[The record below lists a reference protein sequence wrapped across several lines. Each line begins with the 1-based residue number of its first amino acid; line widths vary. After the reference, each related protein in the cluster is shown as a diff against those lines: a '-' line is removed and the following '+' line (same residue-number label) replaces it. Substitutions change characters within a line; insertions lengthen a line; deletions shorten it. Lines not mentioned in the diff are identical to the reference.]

1 MAYSNDQNEPKVPIS
16 NVEKRSSADLLPRFY
31 RTPGNKKFLQATVDQ
46 LIQPGTVKKLNGYV
60 GRQTAKA
67 VVSSDTFLEAADQ
80 TRQNYQLEPAAVIQ
94 DYLGNT
100 TFFKDYI
107 DHINHVS
114 VFDGVVDNHSRL
126 NREEFYSWNPNI
138 CWDKFVNYQQYYWL
152 PFGPR
157 SIEVLGNELEIISTY
172 SVTGVD
178 ETDNVAYLFNP
189 EGPLEGLIR
198 NPKIRLFRG
207 QTYIFDVDAT
217 GHPFSIK
224 TQRTAGDLYRYTKG
238 VDAFAVEKG
247 KITFTVPVDAPDV
260 LFYVSENAVDT
271 GGVFHVLDIT
281 ENTAINLT
289 TDFLGKKEYIIPNGT
304 AEGLRISNGMK
315 LSFGGQVTPEE
326 YAEDFWYV
334 EGVGAAI
341 RLVRDKD
348 LEVRTS
354 FNEESSILF
363 DDNPFDQLPFG
374 DASTLPSSKDYITI
388 NRSSP
393 DKNSWSRYNRWFHQD
408 VIIASATANGV
419 QSDLDQTQ
427 RAIRPIIEF
436 NSGIKL
442 HNHGISSKQ
451 NIDVIDNFTK
461 DVFSTIEG
469 SLGYNVDGIDLA
481 DGMRVIFTKDTDILV
496 RNKVY
501 RVNFINVVVP
511 SRQISFNGT
520 TSVDVTNNTFT
531 FASEHG
537 LSSNNRVTYL
547 NNGFDTLPGL
557 TNRQVYYVKVID
569 SFTIELHTNNALT
582 KQVDIFSVVDAVYKF
597 EVFSGSRRQITL
609 TEEPDATAVL
619 YESVTVNYGT
629 QEILTASISGNQG
642 QTYWFTGTTWKLSQ
656 IKTKINQAPLFDL
669 FDNNQNSFVDNSIY
683 DGSTFEGN
691 KIFSYK
697 VGTGTVD
704 SELGFPLTYQNI
716 NNIGDIVFEF
726 NLLTDKFAYKQLTNV
741 LYKDTATGYL
751 KISKDIDRATYEN
764 GWTTS
769 LIADSQPVVRVFKDH
784 SYNGTTV
791 PFPIDVFDNKN
802 DLTDLEV
809 RVYINGIRL
818 AKDQYT
824 VVDSVVR
831 KQVVLTTPV
840 TTADVVTLRCFA
852 KQAKNSNGYY
862 ELPISLQNN
871 PLNHNV
877 EQFTLGQVIDHVG
890 SIVDNITTF
899 TGTYPGYGN
908 LRDIGN
914 LSPYGVRFVQHSG
927 PMNLSL
933 YHLGSKSAN
942 IVKAIDIAR
951 NDYGK
956 FKRAFIVA
964 ATESGIDTDPRR
976 HVDFVLQMINKDR
989 PKTSPYYLS
998 DMFGYTASNR
1008 IEYTVLD
1015 SRIKTYPLTSK
1026 FVLSTLSNKSV
1037 NIYLNGEQLVH
1048 GRDYIFGDD
1057 VFFELLIDISQDD
1070 LIEAYEYETTDGCFC
1085 PATPTKLGLY
1095 PKFEPKI
1102 YVDDTYAEPTRVIQG
1117 HDGSITIAFDDY
1129 RDQLILELE
1138 TRIFNNIK
1146 CEYNQDIFNIYDYIP
1161 GYSRSTLYSF
1171 KEFNRMLSKYFFQW
1185 TSNIQE
1191 DYTKH
1196 IGYDQTDS
1204 FTYNYRG
1211 NFTPDNQDVPAAWR
1225 GIYIWLLDTIRPH
1238 SHPWECLGFSIEPAW
1253 WQDVYGPAPYTSDN
1267 LILWDDIKEGIIRE
1281 PGVPVRRDV
1290 KFAKSSLAYG
1300 LPVDDQGVLLSPK
1313 DSGMVSGTIRS
1324 GDGGYFEFGDQAT
1337 VESAW
1342 RRSSY
1347 YSFALIETCLL
1358 MQPNSVLGRCLD
1370 RSRIVKNLNNQL
1382 VYSETGLRLRLEDI
1396 VIPSTS
1402 NRNGDARVYTC
1413 GLINY
1418 LVDYL
1423 SGDNVLRLDEYQSD
1437 LTSLTNKITT
1447 RLGAFTSQPKYKILL
1462 DSKTPSSTGGVFV
1475 PEENYY
1481 VDLNISSATAKVVYS
1496 GVIITK
1502 FADGFEVKGY
1512 DFDNPY
1518 FTYYPS
1524 RQDDRIINVGGI
1536 SESYITW
1543 NSNQIYAA
1551 GKIVKNNNQYYR
1563 VKTNHT
1569 SGETFDSQY
1578 YARLSE
1584 LPVVGGRDAMLRKTW
1599 DYDEPQTIAYGTKI
1613 TTIQAMVDFL
1623 QGYGAYLEQQGFVFD
1638 DFNNEL
1644 AVITNWET
1652 SVKEFLFW
1660 STQNWAAGAVISL
1673 SPAANRLIFKS
1684 NTAAVDD
1691 LTDPFY
1697 GYSIFRV
1704 DGQKLDPEFITTY
1717 RKDGEFTLQPQ
1728 DTNHGI
1734 FGATLFLVQKEHIVV
1749 LDNTTLFNDIV
1760 YDAEAGYRQER
1771 VKVLGYVTSNWNGS
1785 FEIPGFIYDRAI
1797 VNAWTPWTDFALGDI
1812 VKHKEFY
1819 YSAKSFLIGTETFND
1834 DSWVLLTE
1842 KPKSELLPNWD
1853 YKAETFADFYDLDT
1867 DNLDSG
1873 QQKIAQHLIGY
1884 QKRQYLENIIQN
1896 DVSQYKFYQGMI
1908 IEKGTQNVLNKLF
1921 DVLSADGMESLTFDE
1936 EWAFRV
1942 GEYGAVDTFDEVEFK
1957 LNEKE
1962 FKTNPQPIELVNSID
1977 PLLTDFVYR
1986 QRPVD
1991 VYVKP
1996 YNYTNDIWPVKTT
2009 GTYLRTPGYVRS
2021 ADVKLSIDNLQ
2032 DLITVDIS
2040 SFKEGDYVWCA
2051 FENRDW
2057 NVYRF
2062 SETPFKIS
2070 NITYS
2075 NKVITVVCDKVLT
2088 LNVGDVVGIEN
2099 SISVKGFHIVASV
2112 SLNTFTVSKELQ
2124 GWQTW
2129 TDQDT
2134 VLSYQ
2139 FNLHRVENIDNANSI
2154 IPRYIKPREL
2164 IWSNNNG
2171 QNKWTV
2177 YQHAPVYSRGTIL
2190 NLDVKT
2196 NLNFGLATAI
2206 TDDGNLAVVT
2216 DNDGVTI
2223 YEKSSSDNVWLSRQ
2237 RILPVVGSV
2246 TMAPGEF
2253 GSLVKFSKDGRWL
2266 AISAPLADS
2275 GTSYEQGRVFLY
2287 VQGDGGQYNLLDI
2300 IASPTPTAGEKFGI
2314 NLAFGR
2320 KPNPTVLYSALTG
2333 TYTENG
2339 SGAVWSVTRIGS
2351 SYVLLVSDRGLR
2363 YKAGE
2368 TIIIP
2373 GSQLGG
2379 SNIDNDLTITINTV
2393 DSVTGSIENF
2403 TYTGTGLGDVYIL
2416 AITAEGY
2423 NSNQGRV
2430 YTYKFESISGWNEF
2444 VALTTSTISGDYFG
2458 YDLAIDSN
2466 LTIVV
2471 SAPAADTESG
2481 KVFVYSYT
2489 DTGYALSKTLIGNI
2503 VDDAERFGE
2512 SVSITTDG
2520 EYIAVGSTL
2529 MNVNNKKDVGQILIY
2544 KKSDSTYTAGTPY
2557 QVIDSP
2563 RNEVNERYGTDL
2575 EFMNDKTLVVF
2586 SKNGN
2591 IENITVFDELS
2602 TTFDNGNLQLI
2613 DVAVDVGRI
2622 DIFDMYNTKFVYGE
2636 SLDNISV
2643 INSGYG
2649 EEIAVGNNT
2658 VLVSAIKETSQG
2670 FTNSGNVYSYIKP
2683 AEKFSW
2689 MPIHTQVDSVDI
2701 GKIKK
2706 VYLYNTVTN
2715 ELVKYLD
2722 VIDPLQGKIPGVADQ
2737 EIRYKT
2743 FYDPAIY
2750 SVGTSAVNVDDGMN
2764 WTTVQV
2770 GQLWWDLTRAKF
2782 LDTQSGDVIYRTS
2795 SWNVLYETASIDVY
2809 EWVETSLLPAAWIK
2823 QSSTDAGIAR
2833 GISGT
2838 PKYGDEVYSVKK
2850 RYDSVS
2856 KTFKETYF
2864 YWVKNKKD
2872 TPNVSGRTLSGYDV
2886 AQLIADPAGYGYSYI
2901 TFTGT
2906 NSFALVNCEK
2916 YLQSNN
2922 VALSVQYWLSDYKTS
2937 NYHSQWKLLSTNRN
2951 TIIPTAIEEKWFDSL
2966 IGKDSNDRV
2975 IPDTSLP
2982 LKNRYGIEFKPRQSM
2997 FMNRVEALKVFVES
3011 VNASIKNELIA
3022 DDYDLAA
3029 LDTYEPLPS
3038 EVSGLWDIAI
3048 DTDLELRFIP
3058 TTLLQTAL
3066 LKPIITNGR
3075 ITGVTIVSPGYGY
3088 GTLREYPKTNTL
3100 DPDRW
3105 YGPDVKIVGTGANA
3119 KIKSIIDAQGRVVS
3133 YEIENSGE
3141 GYTASTTAVVR
3152 DISVLVSSDSESL
3165 DLWSIYSWSV
3175 RTEQWTRT
3183 KSQSYDVRK
3192 YWQYLDWYADGYNQ
3206 FIKIDYLVENTYE
3219 LTTTYMDVGS
3229 IAKVRNV
3236 GRGGWLL
3243 LIKVADTQ
3251 TIDYTQNFTVIGR
3264 QNGTIKFL
3272 ESLYQF
3278 KSSTLGF
3285 DGPLFDA
3292 DIFDNSPTTEL
3303 RIILETVRDKLLID
3317 EYRTDYLKVFFA
3329 CVRYALSEQTFIDWA
3344 FKTSFVKSQHNVGE
3358 LKQKVTYNSDNLEF
3372 FEEYIKEVKPYR
3384 TKVREYVSNYTSL
3397 DYSQS
3402 SVSDFDLL
3410 PVIDDNRRVAPLL
3423 VQVNDSA
3430 EIVTDFSEILTYPWR
3445 HWHDTVGFEI
3455 TSIEIVDGGSGYI
3468 TKPLVKIYE
3477 EYQGVVYKLPDSV
3490 AAEARAYISNGRVN
3504 RIELVSGGTRW
3515 VRAPKIE
3522 IIGGLATT
3530 GTAATAVAIIGQ
3542 GVVRSNYVK
3551 IKFDRTSKVYEI
3563 TELTEVETFSG
3574 TGARTQYLLKWAP
3587 DIKVGESYVT
3597 IDNAEVLRDDYTLKV
3612 VESVS
3617 KGYTSYSGQITF
3629 KNAPPA
3635 NSATPVNIRVEYK
3648 KDFVHLNAPDRIN
3661 FYYNPQTGQ
3670 LGKDLAQLMTG
3681 VDYGGVEITGLGFG
3695 INAGWDALP
3704 WFSEPWDTIDPEF
3717 EDYIVTVSS
3726 ITYSY
3731 RMPYVPAE
3739 NQQINIYIS
3748 RYNGTSY
3755 EPSIRIDDPNYATI
3769 LQTNDDA
3776 LMLSFTGDGEID
3788 IINLPVAVALSVNDR
3803 LVFRKDTSD
3812 GSYGAR
3818 PDEYDT
3824 KLSGGN
3830 LAYTSAT
3837 GLAADDIILDGDDL
3851 VSANTSHAPEEV
3863 VPGQVMDTVAI
3874 KVYHRPSGGCPNIM
3888 FNHHRGN
3895 AVDTDFKIGQY
3906 FPNDRSVI
3914 VKVDNLIKTLSVD
3927 YTIDYQSN
3935 SVVFNTAPSQGVSI
3949 DILSISFNSANILDL
3964 DYFISDGVTTEYL
3977 TKANWLPTIASTVL
3991 VNGAIVAYEL
4001 FSTDDQYT
4009 DFVGQTWRS
4018 RAGIRFAVA
4027 PPAGALINYIIDT
4040 SVADQT
4046 SSVVKLENLTYT
4058 GVDTY
4063 PLGNIIGIDSPLDQ
4077 NVLVKTN
4084 QTILKPASANYFT
4097 IENSVLEYSLRD
4109 YKYLGVTINPSDV
4122 KVYKDNTLLAYGT
4135 EYTLDFDYTGTV
4147 YGIDPDSLTIT
4158 GGSGYTVGD
4167 ILDADGGTVSPTGTS
4182 AKFEVI
4188 FVNGTGRI
4196 QLLEIVDSGS
4206 YDAPPANPFNLSG
4219 GSGVGAALTANFEII
4234 SDQPN
4239 ITVKLKPDAYT
4250 DGSALTVVIESNA
4263 DYIINS
4269 NNSITFTNSYPLNT
4283 PFEIISFYNHNI
4295 LKVERTVDELI
4306 PAASLVNGTTEYY
4319 ELVSKL
4325 GGNFKLRNT
4334 AVSGDFV
4341 WVIKNGELLIHGV
4354 DYYLQDDFITVKLA
4368 ESLFSSDVVQV
4379 MAFTNVVVH
4388 ESFAYMQFKDILNRV
4403 HYKRLN
4409 KSKSTLLARD
4419 LFQFDKE
4426 IYVDDASTLD
4436 NPMPSRNVPGIIEIN
4451 GERIEYFVKIGN
4463 VLSQLHR
4470 GTLGTGM
4477 PYYHS
4482 ADSLVQGLGASETI
4496 PYKDESIV
4504 VTHTIT
4510 LGDTGKVSL
4519 PYIPSI
4525 NDMEVFIAGYRLKKH
4540 QYSVYSNVD
4549 YPDSTEGDMLFS
4561 AEFEINGTAELQLNV
4576 IDLTAKGLFVPGV
4589 KITVVKRQG
4598 RLWNDIGERLA
4609 KSNNPIANFLK
4620 ETGTNWVETYL
4631 DKYEDRVL
4639 GGDGNPLSTGDG
4651 EPLEY

>member
-1 MAYSNDQNEPKVPIS
+1 MAYNKDQNEPKVPIS

-31 RTPGNKKFLQATVDQ
+31 RTLGNKKFLQATVDQ
-46 LIQPGTVKKLNGYV
+46 LIQPGTVKKLNGFV

-114 VFDGVVDNHSRL
+114 IFDGIVDNHSRL

-157 SIEVLGNELEIISTY
+157 SIEVLGNEKEIISTY

-189 EGPLEGLIR
+189 EGPLEGLVR
-198 NPKIRLFRG
+198 NPTIRLFRG
-207 QTYIFDVDAT
+207 QTYIFDIDVE

-238 VDAFAVEKG
+238 VDAVAVEKG
-247 KITFTVPVDAPDV
+247 RITFTIPVDAPDV

-271 GGVFHVLDIT
+271 GGVFHILDIT

-289 TDFLGKKEYIIPNGT
+289 TDFLGKKEYIVPNGT
-304 AEGLRISNGMK
+304 AEGLKISNGMK
-315 LSFGGQVTPEE
+315 LSFGGQVTPAE
-326 YAEDFWYV
+326 YATDFWYV
-334 EGVGAAI
+334 EGVGTAI
-341 RLVRDKD
+341 RLVSDKD

-354 FNEESSILF
+354 FNEETSIFF

-374 DASTLPSSKDYITI
+374 DASTLPSKKDYITI

-393 DKNSWSRYNRWFHQD
+393 DKNPWSRYNRWFHQD
-408 VIIASATANGV
+408 VIIASASANGD
-419 QSDLDQTQ
+419 QADLDQTQ

-436 NSGIKL
+436 NAGIKL
-442 HNHGISSKQ
+442 HNHGLSAKK
-451 NIDVIDNFTK
+451 NIDVIDNFTT

-481 DGMRVIFTKDTDILV
+481 DGMRVIFTQDTDILV

-511 SRQISFNGT
+511 SRQLSFNGT
-520 TSVDVTNNTFT
+520 TSVNITTNTFT
-531 FASEHG
+531 FATEHG
-537 LSSNNRVTYL
+537 LTSSNRVTYL

-569 SFTIELHTNNALT
+569 SFTIELHTNVTLT
-582 KQVDIFSVVDAVYKF
+582 KQVDIFSVVDDAVYKF

-609 TEEPDATAVL
+609 TEDSDTAAVL

-629 QEILTASISGNQG
+629 QDVITADIRGNQG
-642 QTYWFTGTTWKLSQ
+642 QTYWFNGITWKLAQ
-656 IKTKINQAPLFDL
+656 IKTKVNQAPLFDL
-669 FDNNQNSFVDNSIY
+669 FDSNQINFTDRSVY

-726 NLLTDKFAYKQLTNV
+726 NLLTEKFAYKQSTNV
-741 LYKDTATGYL
+741 LYKDTSTGYL
-751 KISKDIDRATYEN
+751 KISTDIDRATYEN

-769 LIADSQPVVRVFKDH
+769 LITDSQPVVRVFKDH
-784 SYNGTTV
+784 DYDGQTRT
-791 PFPIDVFDNKN
+791 FPIDVFDNKDN
-802 DLTDLEV
+802 LTDLEV

-818 AKDQYT
+818 AKDQFT
-824 VVDSVVR
+824 VIDGVVR
-831 KQVVLTTPV
+831 KQVALTTAV
-840 TTADVVTLRCFA
+840 TSTDVVTLRCFA
-852 KQAKNSNGYY
+852 KQSKNNNGYY

-899 TGTYPGYGN
+899 TGSYPGYGN

-942 IVKAIDIAR
+942 IVKAIDMAR

-976 HVDFVLQMINKDR
+976 HVDFVLQIINKDR

-1015 SRIKTYPLTSK
+1015 SRIKTYPLSNK
-1026 FVLSTLSNKSV
+1026 FVLSELSNKSV
-1037 NIYLNGEQLVH
+1037 NIYLNSVQLLH
-1048 GRDYIFGDD
+1048 GRDYVFGED

-1070 LIEAYEYETTDGCFC
+1070 IIEAYEYETTDGCFC

-1102 YVDDTYAEPTRVIQG
+1102 YVDDTYSEPTRVIQG
-1117 HDGSITIAFDDY
+1117 HDGSITIAFEDY
-1129 RDQLILELE
+1129 RDELILELE

-1146 CEYNQDIFNIYDYIP
+1146 CEYNTAIFNIYDYIP
-1161 GYSRSTLYSF
+1161 GYNRTTPYSF
-1171 KEFNRMLSKYFFQW
+1171 KEFNKILSKYFFQW
-1185 TSNIQE
+1185 TTNIQE

-1196 IGYDQTDS
+1196 IGYDQTNS

-1211 NFTPDNQDVPAAWR
+1211 NYTPDNQDVPAAWR

-1238 SHPWECLGFSIEPAW
+1238 SHPWECLGFSIEPSW
-1253 WQDVYGPAPYTSDN
+1253 WQDVYGPLPYTSDN

-1281 PGVPVRRDV
+1281 PGVPVRRNT

-1300 LPVDDQGVLLSPK
+1300 LPVDDQGKLISPK
-1313 DSGMVSGTIRS
+1313 DSGMVTGTIRT
-1324 GDGGYFEFGDQAT
+1324 GDSGYFEFGDQAT

-1347 YSFALIETCLL
+1347 YAFALIETCLL
-1358 MQPNSVLGRCLD
+1358 MQPNSVLGRGVD

-1402 NRNGDARVYTC
+1402 NRNGDTRVYTC

-1423 SGDNVLRLDEYQSD
+1423 SGDNTLRLDEYQSD
-1437 LTSLTNKITT
+1437 LTLLTNKITT
-1447 RLGAFTSQPKYKILL
+1447 RLGSFTSQPKYKILL

-1481 VDLNISSATAKVVYS
+1481 VDLNISSAIKKVVYS

-1512 DFDNPY
+1512 NFDNPY
-1518 FTYYPS
+1518 FTYYPY
-1524 RQDDRIINVGGI
+1524 RQDDRVINVGGI
-1536 SESYITW
+1536 SEGYITW
-1543 NSNQIYAA
+1543 NSGQIYAA
-1551 GKIVKNNNQYYR
+1551 GKIVKNTNQYYR

-1578 YARLSE
+1578 YARLPE
-1584 LPVVGGRDAMLRKTW
+1584 LPVVGGRDAILRKTW

-1613 TTIQAMVDFL
+1613 STIQDMVDFL

-1673 SPAANRLIFKS
+1673 SPSANRLIFKS
-1684 NTAAVDD
+1684 GIAAVDD

-1717 RKDGEFTLQPQ
+1717 RKDGEFTLEPQ

-1734 FGATLFLVQKEHIVV
+1734 FGAVLFLVQKEHIVV
-1749 LDNTTLFNDIV
+1749 LDNTTLFNDTV
-1760 YDAEAGYRQER
+1760 YDPEAGYRQER

-1785 FEIPGFIYDRAI
+1785 FEIPGFIYDRAV
-1797 VNAWTPWTDFALGDI
+1797 VNPWTPWTDFSLGDI

-1819 YSAKSFLIGTETFND
+1819 YSAKSFLVGSETFDD

-1842 KPKSELLPNWD
+1842 KPKAELLPNWD

-1957 LNEKE
+1957 LDEKE

-1977 PLLTDFVYR
+1977 PTLTDFVYR
-1986 QRPVD
+1986 QRPTD

-1996 YNYTNDIWPVKTT
+1996 YNYTNDIWPVRTV
-2009 GTYLRTPGYVRS
+2009 GEYLRTPGYVRS

-2062 SETPFKIS
+2062 SQTPFKIN

-2075 NKVITVVCDKVLT
+2075 NKVITIVCDKVIT
-2088 LNVGDVVGIEN
+2088 LNVGDVIGIEN
-2099 SISVKGFHIVASV
+2099 SVSVQGFHVVASV
-2112 SLNTFTVSKELQ
+2112 SLNTFTVSKEVQ

-2129 TDQDT
+2129 IDQDT

-2139 FNLHRVENIDNANSI
+2139 FNLQRVGNIDNANSI
-2154 IPRYIKPREL
+2154 IPRYIKPQEL
-2164 IWSNNNG
+2164 MWADDNG
-2171 QNKWTV
+2171 QTKWSV
-2177 YQHAPVYSRGTIL
+2177 YQYAPVYRRGTIL
-2190 NLDVKT
+2190 NADVKT

-2206 TDDGNLAVVT
+2206 TDNGNLAAIT
-2216 DNDGVTI
+2216 DIDGVTI
-2223 YEKSSSDNVWLSRQ
+2223 YEKSPSDNVWLSRQ
-2237 RILPVVGSV
+2237 RILGNTTAA

-2253 GSLVKFSKDGRWL
+2253 GSIVKFSKDGRWL
-2266 AISAPLADS
+2266 VIAAPLADIS
-2275 GTSYEQGRVFLY
+2275 FTNQGCVFLYEQGTN
-2287 VQGDGGQYNLLDI
+2287 GQFNLLDEI
-2300 IASPTPTAGEKFGI
+2300 VSPVPSAGEKFGTNI
-2314 NLAFGR
+2314 AFGR
-2320 KPNPTVLYSALTG
+2320 KPNATVLYSGLTG

-2339 SGAVWSVTRIGS
+2339 NGAVWAITRIGS
-2351 SYVLLVSDRGLR
+2351 SYVLIVSNRGLR

-2379 SNIDNDLTITINTV
+2379 TNIDNDLTITINTV
-2393 DSVTGSIENF
+2393 DSITGAIENF

-2430 YTYKFESISGWNEF
+2430 YTYKFESTTGWDEF
-2444 VALTTSTISGDYFG
+2444 VALSTSTISGDYFG

-2466 LTIVV
+2466 LTIVA

-2489 DTGYALSKTLIGNI
+2489 GSSYSLAKTLVGN
-2503 VDDAERFGE
+2503 VADDSERFGE

-2544 KKSDSTYTAGTPY
+2544 KQSDSTYTNGTPY

-2563 RNEVNERYGTDL
+2563 RNEINERYGTDI
-2575 EFMNDKTLVVF
+2575 EFMNNKTLVVF

-2602 TTFDNGNLQLI
+2602 TTFDNSNLQLI

-2622 DIFDMYNTKFVYGE
+2622 DIFDMYNTKFIYGE

-2658 VLVSAIKETSQG
+2658 VLVSAIKETSEG
-2670 FTNSGNVYSYIKP
+2670 FTNSGTVYSYIKTSDQ
-2683 AEKFSW
+2683 FSW
-2689 MPIHTQVDSVDI
+2689 MPIHTQVNSVDI

-2722 VIDPLQGKIPGVADQ
+2722 VIDPLQGEIPGVADQ
-2737 EIRYKT
+2737 EIKYKT

-2750 SVGTSAVNVDDGMN
+2750 SIGTSSVNVDDGMN
-2764 WTTVQV
+2764 WTNLQV

-2782 LDTQSGDVIYRTS
+2782 LDTQSGDVVYRTS
-2795 SWNVLYETASIDVY
+2795 NWNALYETASIDVY
-2809 EWVETSLLPAAWIK
+2809 EWVETSLLPTAWIK
-2823 QSSTDAGIAR
+2823 QSNTDAGIAK
-2833 GISGT
+2833 GISGI

-2864 YWVKNKKD
+2864 YWVKNK
-2872 TPNVSGRTLSGYDV
+2872 TNAPNTSDRTLSGYDV

-2901 TFTGT
+2901 AFTGT

-2916 YLQSNN
+2916 YLESNN

-3011 VNASIKNELIA
+3011 VNSSIKSELIA
-3022 DDYDLAA
+3022 DDYDLSP
-3029 LDTYEPLPS
+3029 LDIYDPLPS
-3038 EVSGLWDIAI
+3038 QVSGLWDIII
-3048 DTDLELRFIP
+3048 DTDAELRFIP
-3058 TTLLQTAL
+3058 TILLQTAV
-3066 LKPIITNGR
+3066 LKPVITNGR
-3075 ITGVTIVSPGYGY
+3075 ITGITIVSPGYGY

-3105 YGPDVKIVGTGANA
+3105 YGPDMKITGSGVNA
-3119 KIKSIIDAQGRVVS
+3119 KIKSITDSQGKIVS

-3141 GYTASTTAVVR
+3141 GYTADTSIIVR
-3152 DISVLVSSDSESL
+3152 DFSVLVRSDAESL
-3165 DLWSIYSWSV
+3165 DSWSIYSWNAG
-3175 RTEQWTRT
+3175 TEKWSRV

-3192 YWQYLDWYADGYNQ
+3192 YRTYIDWYADGYNQ

-3272 ESLYQF
+3272 DSLYKFQ
-3278 KSSTLGF
+3278 SSTLGF

-3292 DIFDNSPTTEL
+3292 DIYDNSPTTEL
-3303 RIILETVRDKLLID
+3303 RIILQTIRDKILID
-3317 EYRTDYLKVFFA
+3317 EYRTDYLKAFFA
-3329 CVRYALSEQTFIDWA
+3329 CVRYTLSEQTFIDWA

-3410 PVIDDNRRVAPLL
+3410 PVVNDNRSVAPLL

-3455 TSIEIVDGGSGYI
+3455 TSIEIVDSGSGYI
-3468 TKPLVKIYE
+3468 TKPVVKIYE

-3490 AAEARAYISNGRVN
+3490 AAEAKAYISNGRVN
-3504 RIELVSGGTRW
+3504 RIELISGGTRW
-3515 VRAPKIE
+3515 IRAPRIE

-3563 TELTEVETFSG
+3563 TELTAVETFSG

-3597 IDNAEVLRDDYTLKV
+3597 IDNAEVLRDDYTLEVKTSV
-3612 VESVS
+3612 V

-3629 KNAPPA
+3629 KNAPPV

-3661 FYYNPQTGQ
+3661 FYYDPQTGQ

-3695 INAGWDALP
+3695 ISAGWDALP

-3717 EDYIVTVSS
+3717 EDYIVAVSS
-3726 ITYSY
+3726 VTYSY
-3731 RMPYVPAE
+3731 RMPYVPSD

-3748 RYNGTSY
+3748 RFNGTSY

-3769 LQTNDDA
+3769 LQTNDNA
-3776 LMLSFTGDGEID
+3776 LMLTFTGDGEID
-3788 IINLPVAVALSVNDR
+3788 IINLPISLALNINDR
-3803 LVFRKDTSD
+3803 LIFRKDTSD

-3830 LAYTSAT
+3830 LAYTSAS
-3837 GLAADDIILDGDDL
+3837 GMAADDIILDGDDL
-3851 VSANTSHAPEEV
+3851 VSANNSHAPEEV

-3874 KVYHRPSGGCPNIM
+3874 KVYHRPSGGCPNMM
-3888 FNHHRGN
+3888 FSHHRGN
-3895 AVDTDFKIGQY
+3895 ASNTDFKIGQY
-3906 FPNDRSVI
+3906 FPNDSSVI

-3935 SVVFNTAPSQGVSI
+3935 NIVFNVAPIQGVAI

-3991 VNGAIVAYEL
+3991 VNGAVVAYEL

-4009 DFVGQTWRS
+4009 DVVGQTWRS
-4018 RAGIRFAVA
+4018 RAGIRFDVA
-4027 PPAGALINYIIDT
+4027 PPVGALINYIIDT

-4058 GVDTY
+4058 GSDTY
-4063 PLGNIIGIDSPLDQ
+4063 SLANIIGINSPLDQ

-4097 IENSVLEYSLRD
+4097 IENSALDYSLRD
-4109 YKYLGVTINPSDV
+4109 YKYVGVTINPNDV
-4122 KVYKDNTLLAYGT
+4122 KVYKDNVLLEYGT
-4135 EYTLDFDYTGTV
+4135 EYILDFDYTETV
-4147 YGIDPDSLTIT
+4147 YGIESGSLTIT
-4158 GGSGYTVGD
+4158 GGSSYVVGEV
-4167 ILDADGGTVSPTGTS
+4167 LDADGGTVSPTGTS

-4188 FVNGTGRI
+4188 YVNGTGAI
-4196 QLLEIVDSGS
+4196 QLLEIIDNGS
-4206 YDAPPANPFNLSG
+4206 YEVPPTSPFNLSG
-4219 GSGVGAALTANFEII
+4219 GSGTGAALSANFEII
-4234 SDQPN
+4234 ADQPN

-4250 DGSALTVVIESNA
+4250 DGSTLTVVIDTNA

-4269 NNSITFTNSYPLNT
+4269 NNSITFTNSYPVNT

-4295 LKVERTVDELI
+4295 LKVERTIDELI
-4306 PAASLVNGTTEYY
+4306 PAASLTSGTTEYY

-4409 KSKSTLLARD
+4409 KSKSTLLSRD

-4496 PYKDESIV
+4496 PYKDERIV
-4504 VTHTIT
+4504 VTHTLTI
-4510 LGDTGKVSL
+4510 GDTGIVTL

-4540 QYSVYSNVD
+4540 EYSVYSNVD
-4549 YPDSTEGDMLFS
+4549 YPDSLEGDVVFD
-4561 AEFEINGTAELQLNV
+4561 AEFEINGTAQLQLNKT
-4576 IDLTAKGLFVPGV
+4576 DLTAKGLFVPGV
-4589 KITVVKRQG
+4589 KVTVVKRQG
-4598 RLWNDIGERLA
+4598 RLWNDMGQRLA